1 MHNHDGHQDHDHA
14 LIPEETGESI
24 LLERAVRELLL
35 EKGVIDADSLRRRI
49 DQIDSANAMLGAR
62 LVARAWIDSSF
73 CELLVANPK
82 AAAQACLGI
91 TLPDSPEI
99 AVVANEE
106 KVHHVIVCTLCSC
119 YPKALLGLP
128 PDWYKSFSYRSRMV
142 VQPRAVLEKFGT
154 IIPPEIEIRVV
165 DSTADMRYLVLPLRP
180 HNTDG
185 WSEDELLSLITRD
198 SMIGVTLPTATAQ

>member
-1 MHNHDGHQDHDHA
+1 
-14 LIPEETGESI
+14 
-24 LLERAVRELLL
+24 
-35 EKGVIDADSLRRRI
+35 
-49 DQIDSANAMLGAR
+49 
-62 LVARAWIDSSF
+62 
-73 CELLVANPK
+73 
-82 AAAQACLGI
+82 
-91 TLPDSPEI
+91 
-99 AVVANEE
+99 
-106 KVHHVIVCTLCSC
+106 
-119 YPKALLGLP
+119 
-128 PDWYKSFSYRSRMV
+128 MV